1 MKSETLK
8 LAWFLIAYIFN
19 FGDAIFTMYAVSRG
33 ATELNPI
40 MAWALNVDPV
50 FFMCVK
56 VLVFAIALEYIVR
69 RAPKLLIFT
78 AALYTLVMGW
88 HLSLW
93 LGAL

>member
-8 LAWFLIAYIFN
+8 LAWFLISYIFN
-19 FGDAIFTMYAVSRG
+19 FGDAMFTMYAVSRG

-40 MAWALNVDPV
+40 MAWALNVDPI

-69 RAPKLLIFT
+69 KAPKVLIFT
-78 AALYTLVMGW
+78 AILYTLVMGY
-88 HLSLW
+88 HLSFW
-93 LGAL
+93 LGAV